1 MNDIASSILGKLK
14 NKSKETGKSYQLCL
28 QLYCQEEF
36 LRRLQKSKYSDNLI
50 LKGGLFIYVITGFES
65 RATIDIDFLVRQLPN
80 KPEEL
85 KNIVQE
91 IIDNN
96 DENDV
101 VVFEITKA
109 NPITVTKKY
118 AGVNVS
124 MIARIKNTR
133 TPINIDFGVGDVVF
147 PKFEKRSIPTQLAG
161 DISPLINTYS
171 VETTIS
177 EKLDAILYL
186 MDFTSRMKDYYDI
199 FYLLNRFDFDGSVL
213 KKAIES
219 TFNNRKHL
227 FSMQQ
232 YEQMIEFSRNDDMNK
247 KWRAFLKKMKIEEI
261 EFTYVLNK
269 IDIFIRDVFVA
280 MLKNE
285 EFNLKWNSSNNKWN

>member
-1 MNDIASSILGKLK
+1 MNDIASSILDRLK

-199 FYLLNRFDFDGSVL
+199 FYLLNRFDFDGNVL

>member
-1 MNDIASSILGKLK
+1 MNDIASSILDRLK

-199 FYLLNRFDFDGSVL
+199 FYLLNRFDFDGNVL

-285 EFNLKWNSSNNKWN
+285 EFNLRWNSSNNKWN